1 MGIHILETVEFAI
14 CVGFSR
20 KLRIDLESLQWL
32 YTTETPIEQ
41 FANGLGWPR
50 RVLNGCP
57 FVQRTL
63 ISMPNRPTVPKERP
77 KGHRDTKSPQPHN
90 SPLKHSLPIHFLAA
104 QPAWLGR
111 AIDLGLQCLHVH
123 PHTHTHGGGD
133 GEFSQINTLAG
144 RGLGLGQGVHQCGQ
158 IALQFIR
165 LE

>member
-1 MGIHILETVEFAI
+1 MGIPILETVEFAI

-50 RVLNGCP
+50 KELNACP
-57 FVQRTL
+57 FVQRTP

-77 KGHRDTKSPQPHN
+77 QGPRDMKSPQPHS
-90 SPLKHSLPIHFLAA
+90 SPLKHSLQIHFMFNQASVAGLA
-104 QPAWLGR
+104 Q
-111 AIDLGLQCLHVH
+111 DLGLQCLHVH
-123 PHTHTHGGGD
+123 PHAHTHGGGD
-133 GEFSQINTLAG
+133 GELSQINTLAG